1 MKRASYFSLVCCI
14 FAISLRRYA
23 ALAVKNIEASFILL
37 ARLLYLCTAIDANM
51 MKSLERFFESQ
62 LSEWPTASN
71 NHEALSRV
79 WTRQLTSPKLPT
91 PLRVQ
96 CNPARL
102 VSTGANI
109 DKASIAARPCF
120 LCAANRPKEQQSI
133 MPNEEF
139 EWLVNPFP
147 ILQRHYT
154 IAAKQH
160 RPQRFLDAYEAMIQA
175 TKALSEEYIVF
186 YNGPKC
192 GASAPDHLHLQA
204 GIAEEVPLV
213 EYAKSVSI
221 EGNMQAIA
229 PFGYLAYMIH
239 DAEDTDAFNQLYEH
253 LPIHEEEYEPRI
265 NAVAYRKG
273 DKVTLIIIPRHAHRP
288 HCYSKEGDAKYL
300 ISPGALDMCG
310 VIVTP
315 RAEDYE
321 RLTTAKA
328 IDILCEVGVR
338 TEPTIDVGIMQ
349 GKEIT
354 FSLNGGPLNSPR
366 GGAYGH
372 RGTDVYNIDKGQQ
385 LILAPATYCASLQ
398 EDSITGKCYII
409 IKGEDTE
416 RIIEGDEVMVTSCA
430 TMSVSSPSGGV
441 EGAFSLHGVT
451 IGKEFHWQ
459 QQETQTFQGSLIL
472 RIIEGE
478 LHAINRI
485 AIEDYLTSV
494 IASEMSGTSSVE
506 LLKAHAV
513 ISRSWLLAQIKAPS
527 TPPEGELTGIA
538 GNATKALYR
547 YQTARPD
554 TYQLLK
560 ELAKQHKQMPT
571 EAERCLWEMLRSKNL
586 GKKFR
591 RQHIIGE
598 FIVDFVCMEDQL
610 VIEVDGAYHKNR
622 QQNIEDKLRENILR
636 EYGYHVRR
644 FTNEEI
650 ICNPDVVIEQIKTHL
665 TAMPESSPS
674 GGVEGASHIRW
685 YDREAHTHFDV
696 CADDHCQRYQGVSR
710 KVTPQVYE
718 AIRTTRGIVL
728 SYEGEV
734 CDARFSKC
742 CGGKTE
748 LYESCWDDTPHPY
761 LSVVDDPF
769 CNTDDPKILSE
780 VLNHY
785 DQSTDFYRWTVQ
797 YTQAELSELVRRR
810 GGFDYG
816 DIIDLIPIERGPSG
830 RIVRLQIVGTKATR
844 IIGKELEIRRTLS
857 ETHLYSSA
865 FEVTKA
871 PSTPPEGELT
881 NSAKTESPSSGGVGE
896 APLFI
901 LHGSG
906 WGHGVGLCQ
915 IGAAVMGAK
924 GYNYKEILHHYYP
937 EASLTEWYTP
947 SPQCPSRDDC

>member
-1 MKRASYFSLVCCI
+1 M
-14 FAISLRRYA
+14 
-23 ALAVKNIEASFILL
+23 AL
-37 ARLLYLCTAIDANM
+37 D
-51 MKSLERFFESQ
+51 RFFEKQ
-62 LSEWPTASN
+62 LHEWTMARE
-71 NHEALSRV
+71 NHEALTHV
-79 WTRQLTSPKLPT
+79 WCRELATAKLPA

-102 VSTGANI
+102 VSTGAKM
-109 DKASIAARPCF
+109 DKASIATRPCF
-120 LCAANRPKEQQSI
+120 LCSKNRPEEQQSLDL
-133 MPNEEF
+133 NDDF

-160 RPQRFLDAYEAMIQA
+160 RPQRFLDAYDAMIEA
-175 TKALSEEYIVF
+175 VKALPEDYIVF

-204 GIAEEVPLV
+204 GISKGIPLI
-213 EYAKSVSI
+213 EYTRGLNP
-221 EGNMQAIA
+221 EHPLQAIS
-229 PFGYLAYMIH
+229 PFGYLVYLIR
-239 DAEDTDAFNQLYEH
+239 DAENTDTFNQLYAQ
-253 LPIHEEEYEPRI
+253 LPIPQDEYEPYM
-265 NAVAYRKG
+265 NVVAYQQNG
-273 DKVTLIIIPRHAHRP
+273 QVFLLVIPRRAHRP
-288 HCYSKEGDAKYL
+288 CCYNADGEAKYL

-310 VIVTP
+310 LIVTP

-321 RLTTAKA
+321 RLTASQA
-328 IDILCEVGVR
+328 IEILCEVGVR

-354 FSLNGGPLNSPR
+354 FSLNAPYT
-366 GGAYGH
+366 AY
-372 RGTDVYNIDKGQQ
+372 DKPYCIGEYTAR
-385 LILAPATYCASLQ
+385 LEKNKILFDNKLY
-398 EDSITGKCYII
+398 
-409 IKGEDTE
+409 
-416 RIIEGDEVMVTSCA
+416 DELSFV
-430 TMSVSSPSGGV
+430 VSKDNHST
-441 EGAFSLHGVT
+441 FSLHGVT

-513 ISRSWLLAQIKAPS
+513 ISRSWLLAQIGALGASPLPLPRRGDLGS
-527 TPPEGELTGIA
+527 TDDTDLTTLSIE
-538 GNATKALYR
+538 KYK
-547 YQTARPD
+547 TAHPD
-554 TYQLLK
+554 IYALLK
-560 ELAKQHKQMPT
+560 ENAKKQKRFPT
-571 EAERCLWEMLRSKNL
+571 EAEKCLWEMIRA
-586 GKKFR
+586 KKMGHRFR
-591 RQHIIGE
+591 RQHIIGD
-598 FIVDFVCMEDQL
+598 FIVDFICL
-610 VIEVDGAYHKNR
+610 PLNLIIEVDGKYHNTP
-622 QQNIEDKLRENILR
+622 QQQEADYLRDSILNQA
-636 EYGYHVRR
+636 GYTILR
-644 FTNEEI
+644 FTNEE
-650 ICNPDVVIEQIKTHL
+650 VIGDIDNVIRRIETE
-665 TAMPESSPS
+665 MNESPLL
-674 GGVEGASHIRW
+674 GRGKGEAIRW

-710 KVTPQVYE
+710 KVTPQVHE
-718 AIRTTRGIVL
+718 AIRATRGIVL

-785 DQSTDFYRWTVQ
+785 DQSTDFYRWTVE

-865 FEVTKA
+865 FEVEKKD
-871 PSTPPEGELT
+871 
-881 NSAKTESPSSGGVGE
+881 NS
-896 APLFI
+896 FI

-937 EASLTEWYTP
+937 EASLTEWYIDNNL
-947 SPQCPSRDDC
+947 QCSTEVTVST

>member
-1 MKRASYFSLVCCI
+1 MDK
-14 FAISLRRYA
+14 
-23 ALAVKNIEASFILL
+23 AL
-37 ARLLYLCTAIDANM
+37 D
-51 MKSLERFFESQ
+51 RFFKSQ
-62 LSEWPTASN
+62 LQEWQTARK
-71 NHEALSRV
+71 NHEALTHV
-79 WTRQLTSPKLPT
+79 WCRELTSPKLPL

-102 VSTGANI
+102 VSTGVKI

-120 LCAANRPKEQQSI
+120 LCEKNRPEEQHVLAL
-133 MPNEEF
+133 NEEF

-147 ILQRHYT
+147 ILPYHYT
-154 IAAKQH
+154 IASKQH
-160 RPQRFLDAYEAMIQA
+160 RPQRILDAYDAMIQA
-175 TKALSEEYIVF
+175 AKALSEEYIVF

-204 GIAEEVPLV
+204 GIGADIPLV
-213 EYAKSVSI
+213 EYAKSIDSKETIQAVS
-221 EGNMQAIA
+221 
-229 PFGYLAYMIH
+229 PFGYLVYLIH
-239 DAEDTDAFNQLYEH
+239 DAENADTFHRLYEE
-253 LPIHEEEYEPRI
+253 LPTLQGEDEPYM
-265 NAVAYRKG
+265 NVVAYRKD
-273 DKVTLIIIPRHAHRP
+273 DKVTLIVIPRQAHRP
-288 HCYSKEGDAKYL
+288 HCYSKEGDAKFL

-310 VIVTP
+310 LLITP
-315 RAEDYE
+315 RLEDYE
-321 RLTTAKA
+321 RLTANHA
-328 IDILCEVGVR
+328 ADILCEVGVR

-349 GKEIT
+349 GKEIRFT
-354 FSLNGGPLNSPR
+354 LASPLPLQKRGDSDSLMLLP
-366 GGAYGH
+366 
-372 RGTDVYNIDKGQQ
+372 D
-385 LILAPATYCASLQ
+385 TYHASIK
-398 EDSITGKCYII
+398 EETGSGKSYII
-409 IKGEDTE
+409 IKGE
-416 RIIEGDEVMVTSCA
+416 
-430 TMSVSSPSGGV
+430 GV
-441 EGAFSLHGVT
+441 EYTFEDSTMLAAPSPRERDGERPPTFSLHGVT

-513 ISRSWLLAQIKAPS
+513 ISRSWLLAQIAPS
-527 TPPEGELTGIA
+527 KLKVDQADNESDSQEISTP
-538 GNATKALYR
+538 
-547 YQTARPD
+547 
-554 TYQLLK
+554 
-560 ELAKQHKQMPT
+560 
-571 EAERCLWEMLRSKNL
+571 EANSQFSIFNS
-586 GKKFR
+586 
-591 RQHIIGE
+591 Q
-598 FIVDFVCMEDQL
+598 FI
-610 VIEVDGAYHKNR
+610 K
-622 QQNIEDKLRENILR
+622 
-636 EYGYHVRR
+636 
-644 FTNEEI
+644 
-650 ICNPDVVIEQIKTHL
+650 
-665 TAMPESSPS
+665 
-674 GGVEGASHIRW
+674 W

-718 AIRTTRGIVL
+718 AIRATRGIVL

-785 DQSTDFYRWTVQ
+785 DQGTDFYRWTVQ

-865 FEVTKA
+865 FEVEKK
-871 PSTPPEGELT
+871 GGL
-881 NSAKTESPSSGGVGE
+881 SPSLSQGEGASGI

-901 LHGSG
+901 FHGSG

>member
-1 MKRASYFSLVCCI
+1 MKA
-14 FAISLRRYA
+14 
-23 ALAVKNIEASFILL
+23 
-37 ARLLYLCTAIDANM
+37 
-51 MKSLERFFESQ
+51 FFNAQ
-62 LSEWPTASN
+62 LSEWQTARE

-79 WTRQLTSPKLPT
+79 WYRELASPKLPR

-102 VSTGANI
+102 VSTGAKI

-120 LCAANRPKEQQSI
+120 LCAANRPKEQRG
-133 MPNEEF
+133 MALNEGF

-147 ILQRHYT
+147 ILPEHYT
-154 IAAKQH
+154 IAAREH

-175 TKALSEEYIVF
+175 TKSLPEEYIVF

-204 GIAEEVPLV
+204 GIAKDIPLIA
-213 EYAKSVSI
+213 YAKSLPQ
-221 EGNMQAIA
+221 EGSVQAIA
-229 PFGYLAYMIH
+229 PFGYLAYLVH
-239 DAEDTDAFNQLYEH
+239 NAEDSSTFRQLYEI
-253 LPIHEEEYEPRI
+253 LPIPEEEHEPRI
-265 NAVAYRKG
+265 NVVAYRKG
-273 DKVTLIIIPRHAHRP
+273 DRVTLIVIPRHAHRP
-288 HCYSKEGDAKYL
+288 RCYSAEGDAQCL

-310 VIVTP
+310 LLITP
-315 RAEDYE
+315 RLEDYE
-321 RLTTAKA
+321 RLTATRAA
-328 IDILCEVGVR
+328 DILCEVGVR

-349 GKEIT
+349 GREIA
-354 FSLNGGPLNSPR
+354 FSLNTPYTANNI
-366 GGAYGH
+366 
-372 RGTDVYNIDKGQQ
+372 TYN
-385 LILAPATYCASLQ
+385 A
-398 EDSITGKCYII
+398 
-409 IKGEDTE
+409 GEYTA
-416 RIIEGDEVMVTSCA
+416 RLEGDKIFFDNKLYDELSFIYT
-430 TMSVSSPSGGV
+430 TENSST
-441 EGAFSLHGVT
+441 FSLHGVT

-459 QQETQTFQGSLIL
+459 QQETQTFQGALIL
-472 RIIEGE
+472 RIIDGE

-513 ISRSWLLAQIKAPS
+513 ISRSWLLAQI
-527 TPPEGELTGIA
+527 EG
-538 GNATKALYR
+538 
-547 YQTARPD
+547 D
-554 TYQLLK
+554 
-560 ELAKQHKQMPT
+560 
-571 EAERCLWEMLRSKNL
+571 ERVKMK
-586 GKKFR
+586 
-591 RQHIIGE
+591 
-598 FIVDFVCMEDQL
+598 D
-610 VIEVDGAYHKNR
+610 
-622 QQNIEDKLRENILR
+622 
-636 EYGYHVRR
+636 
-644 FTNEEI
+644 
-650 ICNPDVVIEQIKTHL
+650 
-665 TAMPESSPS
+665 ESSQEDNS
-674 GGVEGASHIRW
+674 QFIKW

-710 KVTPQVYE
+710 KVTPQVHE
-718 AIRTTRGIVL
+718 AIRATRGIVL

-769 CNTDDPKILSE
+769 CNTNDPKILSE

-797 YTQAELSELVRRR
+797 YTQTELSELVRRR

-816 DIIDLIPIERGPSG
+816 DIVDLIPIERGPSG

-865 FEVTKA
+865 FEVEKKEGASPLPLPRRGDCESTTNVSAMVDTPSPWADAKGASVATTAGLSA
-871 PSTPPEGELT
+871 PRSSAGQFLDGER
-881 NSAKTESPSSGGVGE
+881 PS
-896 APLFI
+896 PLFI

-937 EASLTEWYTP
+937 EATLTEWYTP

>member
-1 MKRASYFSLVCCI
+1 MDKTL
-14 FAISLRRYA
+14 
-23 ALAVKNIEASFILL
+23 K
-37 ARLLYLCTAIDANM
+37 T
-51 MKSLERFFESQ
+51 FFESQ
-62 LSEWPTASN
+62 LKEWPMARES
-71 NHEALSRV
+71 HEALAKV
-79 WTRQLTSPKLPT
+79 WSHELPSPKLPT

-102 VSTGANI
+102 VSTGAKI

-120 LCAANRPKEQQSI
+120 LCAANRPKEQQSLAL
-133 MPNEEF
+133 NEEF
-139 EWLVNPFP
+139 EWLANPFP
-147 ILQRHYT
+147 ILSHHYT
-154 IAAKQH
+154 IASKQH
-160 RPQRFLDAYEAMIQA
+160 RPQRFLDAYDAMIQA
-175 TKALSEEYIVF
+175 AKVLPEGYIVF

-204 GIAEEVPLV
+204 GIAEDIPLV
-213 EYAKSVSI
+213 TYAKSLKAKDGIQEV
-221 EGNMQAIA
+221 A
-229 PFGYLAYMIH
+229 PFGYLAYLIH
-239 DAEDTDAFNQLYEH
+239 NAEDSNTFHQLYEG
-253 LPIHEEEYEPRI
+253 LPIPEEDYEPRMNVI
-265 NAVAYRKG
+265 AYRK
-273 DKVTLIIIPRHAHRP
+273 DDQVTLIVIPRRAHRP
-288 HCYSKEGDAKYL
+288 ICYNKEGDAKYL

-310 VIVTP
+310 LLITP
-315 RAEDYE
+315 RLEDYE
-321 RLTTAKA
+321 RLTAPKA

-349 GKEIT
+349 GKEIRFT
-354 FSLNGGPLNSPR
+354 LNEGPLNSPR
-366 GGAYGH
+366 RGAYGH
-372 RGTDVYNIDKGQQ
+372 RGTDVYNANKDQQ
-385 LILAPATYCASLQ
+385 LTLPPSTYCASLQ
-398 EDSITGKCYII
+398 EDIANGKSYIV
-409 IKGEDTE
+409 IKGEDAEHIVEGTSIALTTMTE
-416 RIIEGDEVMVTSCA
+416 
-430 TMSVSSPSGGV
+430 SSPSGGRREMSV
-441 EGAFSLHGVT
+441 GCDDGNFSSPKESCKAGFEGTTFSLHGVT

-459 QQETQTFQGSLIL
+459 QQETQTFQGALIL
-472 RIIEGE
+472 RIIDGE

-538 GNATKALYR
+538 KNTIKAIDR

-560 ELAKQHKQMPT
+560 ELAKQHKQIPT

-610 VIEVDGAYHKNR
+610 VIEVDGAYHENR
-622 QQNIEDKLRENILR
+622 QQDIEDKLRENILK
-636 EYGYHVRR
+636 EYGYHILR
-644 FTNEEI
+644 FTNEQVINE
-650 ICNPDVVIEQIKTHL
+650 PDNVIEKIKAHI
-665 TAMPESSPS
+665 TALSESSPS
-674 GGVEGASHIRW
+674 GGVEGASLIRW

-710 KVTPQVYE
+710 KVTPQVHE
-718 AIRTTRGIVL
+718 AIRATRGIVL

-769 CNTDDPKILSE
+769 CNTNDPKILSE

-810 GGFDYG
+810 SGFDYG

-881 NSAKTESPSSGGVGE
+881 NSAMTESPSSGGVGE
-896 APLFI
+896 APSFI

-937 EASLTEWYTP
+937 EATLTEWYTQ

>member
-1 MKRASYFSLVCCI
+1 MSNPLD
-14 FAISLRRYA
+14 
-23 ALAVKNIEASFILL
+23 
-37 ARLLYLCTAIDANM
+37 T
-51 MKSLERFFESQ
+51 FFKSQ
-62 LSEWPTASN
+62 LQEWQIARN
-71 NHEALSRV
+71 NHEALDKV
-79 WTRQLTSPKLPT
+79 WCRELTSSKLPL

-102 VSTGANI
+102 VSTGAKI

-120 LCAANRPKEQQSI
+120 LCEKNRPEKQQALAL
-133 MPNEEF
+133 NEDF

-147 ILQRHYT
+147 ILPYHYT
-154 IAAKQH
+154 IASKQH
-160 RPQRFLDAYEAMIQA
+160 RPQRILDAYEAMIQA
-175 TKALSEEYIVF
+175 TLALSEEYIVF

-204 GIAEEVPLV
+204 GIGAGIPLV
-213 EYAKSVSI
+213 EYAKSI
-221 EGNMQAIA
+221 APKGIIQAIS
-229 PFGYLAYMIH
+229 PFGYLVYLIH
-239 DAEDTDAFNQLYEH
+239 DAENSDTFYRLYKQLPT
-253 LPIHEEEYEPRI
+253 LQEEDEPYM
-265 NAVAYRKG
+265 NVVAYRRG
-273 DKVTLIIIPRHAHRP
+273 DKVTLIVIPRHAHRP

-310 VIVTP
+310 LIITP
-315 RAEDYE
+315 RLEDYG
-321 RLTTAKA
+321 RLTATRSAA
-328 IDILCEVGVR
+328 ILCEVGVR

-349 GKEIT
+349 GKEIRFSLNTPYTTNSTTYNIGEYTAKLKEEKILFGNDLYDELSFTYTIGENST
-354 FSLNGGPLNSPR
+354 FSLHN
-366 GGAYGH
+366 
-372 RGTDVYNIDKGQQ
+372 
-385 LILAPATYCASLQ
+385 
-398 EDSITGKCYII
+398 
-409 IKGEDTE
+409 
-416 RIIEGDEVMVTSCA
+416 
-430 TMSVSSPSGGV
+430 
-441 EGAFSLHGVT
+441 VT

-472 RIIEGE
+472 RVIDGE

-513 ISRSWLLAQIKAPS
+513 ISRSWLLAQIKGDERAKMKDES
-527 TPPEGELTGIA
+527 TPEENSQFSTF
-538 GNATKALYR
+538 NS
-547 YQTARPD
+547 Q
-554 TYQLLK
+554 
-560 ELAKQHKQMPT
+560 
-571 EAERCLWEMLRSKNL
+571 
-586 GKKFR
+586 
-591 RQHIIGE
+591 
-598 FIVDFVCMEDQL
+598 FI
-610 VIEVDGAYHKNR
+610 K
-622 QQNIEDKLRENILR
+622 
-636 EYGYHVRR
+636 
-644 FTNEEI
+644 
-650 ICNPDVVIEQIKTHL
+650 
-665 TAMPESSPS
+665 
-674 GGVEGASHIRW
+674 W

-710 KVTPQVYE
+710 KVTPQVHE
-718 AIRTTRGIVL
+718 AIRATRGIVL
-728 SYEGEV
+728 SYEDEV

-748 LYESCWDDTPHPY
+748 LYESCWDNTPHPY

-830 RIVRLQIVGTKATR
+830 RIVRLQIIGTKATR

-857 ETHLYSSA
+857 ETHLYSSS
-865 FEVTKA
+865 FEVEKQENT
-871 PSTPPEGELT
+871 
-881 NSAKTESPSSGGVGE
+881 
-896 APLFI
+896 FI

>member
-1 MKRASYFSLVCCI
+1 MAQK
-14 FAISLRRYA
+14 
-23 ALAVKNIEASFILL
+23 
-37 ARLLYLCTAIDANM
+37 
-51 MKSLERFFESQ
+51 
-62 LSEWPTASN
+62 
-71 NHEALSRV
+71 NHEGLSKTWNRE
-79 WTRQLTSPKLPT
+79 LTSHKLPIA
-91 PLRVQ
+91 LRAQ
-96 CNPARL
+96 CNPARI

-109 DKASIAARPCF
+109 DKKSIAARPCF
-120 LCAANRPKEQQSI
+120 LCAKNRPEEQQSLDL
-133 MPNEEF
+133 NDDF

-160 RPQRFLDAYEAMIQA
+160 RPQRFLDAYDAMIQA
-175 TKALSEEYIVF
+175 VKALPEDYIVF

-204 GIAEEVPLV
+204 GISKGIPLI
-213 EYAKSVSI
+213 EYTRRLNPEHPI
-221 EGNMQAIA
+221 QAIS
-229 PFGYLAYMIH
+229 PFGYLVYLIR
-239 DAEDTDAFNQLYEH
+239 DAENTDTFNQLYAQ
-253 LPIHEEEYEPRI
+253 LPIPQDEYEPYM
-265 NAVAYRKG
+265 NVVAYRKG
-273 DKVTLIIIPRHAHRP
+273 DEVWMLVIPRSAHRP
-288 HCYSKEGDAKYL
+288 KCYSAEGERQYL

-310 VIVTP
+310 LIVTP

-321 RLTTAKA
+321 RITASKA

-349 GKEIT
+349 GEEIS
-354 FSLNGGPLNSPR
+354 FAFN
-366 GGAYGH
+366 
-372 RGTDVYNIDKGQQ
+372 
-385 LILAPATYCASLQ
+385 ATYTTGSVLYPEGEYVARMEGGKIAFDNNTYDELEFVNTSDNAS
-398 EDSITGKCYII
+398 T
-409 IKGEDTE
+409 
-416 RIIEGDEVMVTSCA
+416 
-430 TMSVSSPSGGV
+430 
-441 EGAFSLHGVT
+441 FSLHGVT

-459 QQETQTFQGSLIL
+459 QQETQTFQGSLVL

-513 ISRSWLLAQIKAPS
+513 ISRSWLLAQIGASPLPLPRRGDSEGTDNQVKAIPS
-527 TPPEGELTGIA
+527 IE
-538 GNATKALYR
+538 KYK
-547 YQTARPD
+547 TAHPD
-554 TYQLLK
+554 IYALLK
-560 ELAKQHKQMPT
+560 ENAQNHKRFPT
-571 EAERCLWEMLRSKNL
+571 EAEKCFWEVLRSKKM
-586 GKKFR
+586 GFRFR
-591 RQHIIGE
+591 RQHIIGD
-598 FIVDFVCMEDQL
+598 FIVDFICIPL
-610 VIEVDGAYHKNR
+610 NLIIEVDGKYHSTPK
-622 QQNIEDKLRENILR
+622 QLEADYLRDSLLNQAGYTIL
-636 EYGYHVRR
+636 R
-644 FTNEEI
+644 FTNEE
-650 ICNPDVVIEQIKTHL
+650 VIGNIDHVIHRITM
-665 TAMPESSPS
+665 AMSESPLL
-674 GGVEGASHIRW
+674 GRGKGEAIRW

-710 KVTPQVYE
+710 KVTPQVHE
-718 AIRTTRGIVL
+718 AIRATRGLVL

-785 DQSTDFYRWTVQ
+785 DQSTDFYRWTVE

-857 ETHLYSSA
+857 DTHLYSSA
-865 FEVTKA
+865 FEVEKRD
-871 PSTPPEGELT
+871 
-881 NSAKTESPSSGGVGE
+881 KT
-896 APLFI
+896 FI

-924 GYNYKEILHHYYP
+924 GYGFKEILHHYYP
-937 EASLTEWYTP
+937 EAELTEWYIDNNNL
-947 SPQCPSRDDC
+947 QCSTEVTVGT